1 MDSITEQIET
11 FIDYKRGLGIGFQ
24 SPANCLR
31 QFARFAESV
40 DHTGPVDMEL
50 ACRWARSGAGHTKG
64 YECARYEQVRRFS
77 DFCRAFDESLP
88 QLQPGLLG
96 KMGNR
101 VEPYIY
107 SDEDIGLLM
116 YAAGTLND
124 VHPLRPLA
132 HQFLIGLL
140 RATGMRP
147 SEALN
152 LTNEDIDEEKQ
163 TILVKDSKG
172 KSRLL
177 PVTGTTLDAIA
188 AYRDK
193 RDQKR
198 PHFKSRNL
206 LISTDGVP
214 LSLCCADDAFK
225 EYRHVLL
232 RRGEVWKRRPPRLY
246 DVRHS
251 FCCWTIIRWYE
262 EGRDV
267 ASLIPALSNYM
278 GHEHIAD
285 TYWYLSNVPR
295 LLSIACEAFR
305 DIAVREVFS
314 DE

>member
-1 MDSITEQIET
+1 MNSIAEQIET
-11 FIDYKRGLGIGFQ
+11 FIDYKRGLGIAFHTQ
-24 SPANCLR
+24 ANCLR

-40 DHTGPVDMEL
+40 GHKGPVDMEI
-50 ACRWARSGAGHTKG
+50 ACGWARSGVGHAKG

-88 QLQPGLLG
+88 MLQPGLLG

-116 YAAGTLND
+116 HAAGAIND

-132 HQFLIGLL
+132 HRFMVGLL

-147 SEALN
+147 SEAIN
-152 LTNEDIDEEKQ
+152 LENEDIDEDKR

-177 PVTGTTLDAIA
+177 PVTGTTLEAIA
-188 AYRDK
+188 EYRGK
-193 RDQKR
+193 RDRMR
-198 PHFKSRNL
+198 PHSKSGNL
-206 LISTDGVP
+206 IVSTDGAP

-232 RRGEVWKRRPPRLY
+232 GRGEVWKRRPPRLY

-251 FCCWTIIRWYE
+251 FCCWTIIRWHE
-262 EGRDV
+262 EGRNV

-305 DIAVREVFS
+305 GIAAGEVFF